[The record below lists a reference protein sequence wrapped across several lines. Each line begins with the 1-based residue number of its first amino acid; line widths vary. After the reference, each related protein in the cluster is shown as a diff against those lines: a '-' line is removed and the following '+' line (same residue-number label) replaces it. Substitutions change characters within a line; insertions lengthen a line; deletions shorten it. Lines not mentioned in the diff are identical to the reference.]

1 MRKCGESAIP
11 EETTEA
17 PEVATSVFSVSH
29 RTFVLEMMGRYGVV
43 WWILLGT
50 AVAATAIAALLTQ
63 DLRWAIVSLM
73 TVMILLP
80 MAVAFL
86 YFSYGLRREC
96 WLNIVPHS
104 VEFYPEALRVRVEV
118 PPLPGRDEDE
128 EDDAAPGRAYTISF
142 HKSQVGRYRLVSEGL
157 SVALCSGTRGFLRLP
172 YSAFPS
178 EKDLERAVEI
188 LQNLKNRQ

>member
-1 MRKCGESAIP
+1 MLKCGESAIQ
-11 EETTEA
+11 EEMTDA
-17 PEVATSVFSVSH
+17 PEVATSVFRVSH
-29 RTFVLEMMGRYGVV
+29 RTFAMEMMGRYGAV
-43 WWILLGT
+43 WWIMLGI
-50 AVAATAIAALLTQ
+50 AVAATAVAALWTQ

-96 WLNIVPHS
+96 WLNVVPHS
-104 VEFYPEALRVRVEV
+104 VEFYPGLLRVRVEV
-118 PPLPGRDEDE
+118 PPLPGREDE
-128 EDDAAPGRAYTISF
+128 KDEAVPGRTYTLSF
-142 HKSQVGRYRLVSEGL
+142 RKAQIGRYKLVGEGL
-157 SVALCSGTRGFLRLP
+157 SVAISGGARGFLRLP

-188 LQNLKNRQ
+188 LRN